1 MNEIKKKEGGIDC
14 LEAFCER
21 VRSLCQQISV
31 KCYHRHPQRRFFAI
45 LFVRLAAFEQRQY
58 HRIIHIMCACGMCG
72 LCVCLCGYC
81 NTTSYDNEVPLV
93 PRSQLHIVCMAA
105 HTIHGMIWRT
115 EHKTQ
120 CVCDTFIT
128 IFLNTSELENFRNKE
143 YMNICS
149 VCVQLLNSYSLIK
162 YEFTSSAMAK
172 PTSIR
177 SKIACYRPS
186 TQKKAL

>member
-1 MNEIKKKEGGIDC
+1 MPWSI
-14 LEAFCER
+14 LWARAFFVSTNFRKMLSSTSTTTIFRHIIC
-21 VRSLCQQISV
+21 SPCSFWTKAISSNHT
-31 KCYHRHPQRRFFAI
+31 YH
-45 LFVRLAAFEQRQY
+45 
-58 HRIIHIMCACGMCG
+58 
-72 LCVCLCGYC
+72 VCMW
-81 NTTSYDNEVPLV
+81 NVW
-93 PRSQLHIVCMAA
+93 IVCMLMWLLQYDQLRQRSAISA
-105 HTIHGMIWRT
+105 PFTTAYSVYGCTYHSRDDMKNRT
-115 EHKTQ
+115 KTQ